1 MSDEKSSEEFT
12 VNDRRIDFEDE
23 QAAKNEHV
31 AMDEQSCDC
40 PDGQVPDG
48 QGGCMMP
55 EVTFAT
61 FIMSLSSTALMH
73 LGEVPEPESGQ
84 TSENLQM
91 AKHIIDTLA
100 MLEAK
105 TKNCLDEE
113 EERLIQGLLYELRMI
128 YVVKNK

>member
-1 MSDEKSSEEFT
+1 MSEEKPT
-12 VNDRRIDFEDE
+12 EELKVNDRRIDFDDE
-23 QAAKNEHV
+23 AQKGE
-31 AMDEQSCDC
+31 EQSCDC

-84 TSENLQM
+84 TNVNLQM

-100 MLEAK
+100 MLEEK
-105 TKNCLDEE
+105 TKNCLDDDEQ
-113 EERLIQGLLYELRMI
+113 RLIQGLLYELRMI